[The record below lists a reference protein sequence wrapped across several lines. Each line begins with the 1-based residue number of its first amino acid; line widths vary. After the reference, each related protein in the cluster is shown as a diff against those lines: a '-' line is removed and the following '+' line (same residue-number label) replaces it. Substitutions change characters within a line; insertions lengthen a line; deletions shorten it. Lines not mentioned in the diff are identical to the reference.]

1 MQRLVALFAVLMLM
15 LLVAGS
21 AGLTAQSRRPVYLP
35 LIVQAGTPPTA
46 TPTVTPTR
54 TPTGTATVTATPTP
68 TATPTA
74 TATPTMTATPQ
85 PEEVFVTT
93 SQLLE
98 GETSRRLVG
107 EVLNNTSL
115 DVYDVQVTARFYDD
129 QDSLVAVAGPTFA
142 RLYRFLPRQR
152 VPFAITLYDPP
163 ATIARYELDLNYE
176 NDPGIF
182 TYEPVN
188 VLSNQTRDIS
198 LGTEIFG
205 ELRNDQ
211 SVPLKDIRVAAI
223 VYDRAGEV
231 LDVGFD
237 IKLETLNPGETTTYV
252 IWLYDVDNPAVF
264 HSRLVQAEGAVVP

>member
-35 LIVQAGTPPTA
+35 LIVQAGTP
-46 TPTVTPTR
+46 
-54 TPTGTATVTATPTP
+54 P

-115 DVYDVQVTARFYDD
+115 DVYAVQVTARFYDD
-129 QDSLVAVAGPTFA
+129 QDSLVAVAGPTYA
-142 RLYRFLPRQR
+142 RLYRFLPRRR

-211 SVPLKDIRVAAI
+211 SMPLKDIRVAAI

-252 IWLYDVDNPAVF
+252 IRLYDVDNPAVF
-264 HSRLVQAEGAVVP
+264 HSRLVQAEGEVVP

>member
-1 MQRLVALFAVLMLM
+1 MQRLVALFAILMLM

-68 TATPTA
+68 TATSTA

-115 DVYDVQVTARFYDD
+115 NVYAVQVTARFYDD
-129 QDSLVAVAGPTFA
+129 QDSLVAVAGPTYA
-142 RLYRFLPRQR
+142 RLYRFLPRRR
-152 VPFAITLYDPP
+152 VPFAITLYSSP
-163 ATIARYELDLNYE
+163 N
-176 NDPGIF
+176 
-182 TYEPVN
+182 
-188 VLSNQTRDIS
+188 
-198 LGTEIFG
+198 
-205 ELRNDQ
+205 
-211 SVPLKDIRVAAI
+211 
-223 VYDRAGEV
+223 
-231 LDVGFD
+231 
-237 IKLETLNPGETTTYV
+237 
-252 IWLYDVDNPAVF
+252 
-264 HSRLVQAEGAVVP
+264 